1 MSLNSSKHEDL
12 KAYSLTADP
21 LESFLSWHESALK
34 IEENAN
40 AMALATAA
48 KSGVPSVRM
57 VLFKGCLGEKFSLY
71 GHNDSQKGLELE
83 ENPYASLVFYWHRS
97 LRQVR
102 ITGAV
107 EKMTKQQTLN
117 YFSSRAL
124 ESQVASSVSK
134 QSQPIA
140 NRETLESN
148 FQNALKLA
156 KETGSIAMPENWQGY
171 YLVPQEIEFF
181 IYRDFRL
188 NDRFLFKKNSEARWD
203 WQRLQP

>member
-1 MSLNSSKHEDL
+1 MILNSTENDDL
-12 KAYSLTADP
+12 KAYSLTSDP
-21 LESFLSWHESALK
+21 VESFLKWHESALK

-48 KSGVPSVRM
+48 RSGIPSVRM
-57 VLFKGCLGEKFSLY
+57 VLFKGCVGEKFSLY
-71 GHNDSQKGLELE
+71 GHNDSQKGHELE
-83 ENPYASLVFYWHRS
+83 ENPNASLVFYWHRS

-102 ITGAV
+102 VTGPV
-107 EKMTKQQTLN
+107 EKMTKEQTLQ

-140 NRETLESN
+140 NRETLESH
-148 FQNALKLA
+148 FHNALKLA
-156 KETGSIAMPENWQGY
+156 KEKGHVEMPENWQGY
-171 YLVPQEIEFF
+171 YLIPQEIEFF
-181 IYRDFRL
+181 LYRDFRL
-188 NDRFLFKKNSEARWD
+188 NDRFLFKKKSSAWD